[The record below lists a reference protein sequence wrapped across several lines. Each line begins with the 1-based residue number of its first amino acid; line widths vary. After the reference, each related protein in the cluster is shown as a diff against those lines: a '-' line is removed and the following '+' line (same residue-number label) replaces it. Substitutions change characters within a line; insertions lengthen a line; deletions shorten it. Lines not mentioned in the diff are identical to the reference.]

1 MSFCITS
8 YIGTWFSKLLCKLW
22 RNKNRGVELAV
33 QASLVRTRDFE
44 WIIGGN
50 IARNES
56 EVKSLG
62 STSQLINSYSDGA
75 QLVSRVGESP
85 YQFYGYQTL
94 GVFSTQAEADAANLV
109 NQKGQAY
116 QAGDIHF
123 VDQNGDG
130 RIDSKD
136 RVSLGSA
143 APKYFGGFLH
153 ESVINLLHCLQNSL
167 IQRGIR
173 LIMV

>member
-1 MSFCITS
+1 M
-8 YIGTWFSKLLCKLW
+8 W

-62 STSQLINSYSDGA
+62 NTSQLINSYSDGA

-85 YQFYGYQTL
+85 L
-94 GVFSTQAEADAANLV
+94 SVLWLSDAW
-109 NQKGQAY
+109 
-116 QAGDIHF
+116 
-123 VDQNGDG
+123 
-130 RIDSKD
+130 
-136 RVSLGSA
+136 
-143 APKYFGGFLH
+143 
-153 ESVINLLHCLQNSL
+153 
-167 IQRGIR
+167 GI
-173 LIMV
+173 LYTG

>member
-1 MSFCITS
+1 M
-8 YIGTWFSKLLCKLW
+8 
-22 RNKNRGVELAV
+22 
-33 QASLVRTRDFE
+33 
-44 WIIGGN
+44 
-50 IARNES
+50 
-56 EVKSLG
+56 
-62 STSQLINSYSDGA
+62 INSYSDGA

-143 APKYFGGFLH
+143 GTEVFRWLFYTNQL
-153 ESVINLLHCLQNSL
+153 
-167 IQRGIR
+167 
-173 LIMV
+173 

>member
-1 MSFCITS
+1 M
-8 YIGTWFSKLLCKLW
+8 W

-56 EVKSLG
+56 EVESLG
-62 STSQLINSYSDGA
+62 NTSQLINSYSDGA

-167 IQRGIR
+167 IQKGIR

>member
-1 MSFCITS
+1 M
-8 YIGTWFSKLLCKLW
+8 
-22 RNKNRGVELAV
+22 AV

-62 STSQLINSYSDGA
+62 NTSQLINSYSDGA

-94 GVFSTQAEADAANLV
+94 GYSLHRLKQMLLIWSI
-109 NQKGQAY
+109 K
-116 QAGDIHF
+116 
-123 VDQNGDG
+123 
-130 RIDSKD
+130 KD
-136 RVSLGSA
+136 R
-143 APKYFGGFLH
+143 
-153 ESVINLLHCLQNSL
+153 L
-167 IQRGIR
+167 IRQETSI
-173 LIMV
+173 L